1 MESRGWA
8 VGLRF
13 VSQMM
18 TVTRYRR
25 EKLTAR
31 YDKLFLRTTLLSLL
45 HSIGVTNG
53 FLFCV
58 LKNYDENHNYNKI
71 LKSEW
76 LSTVLISALTGQCNR
91 TVSVMAW

>member
-8 VGLRF
+8 VGPRF
-13 VSQMM
+13 VSHMM

-31 YDKLFLRTTLLSLL
+31 YDKLFLRTTFLSLL

-71 LKSEW
+71 LKSDL
-76 LSTVLISALTGQCNR
+76 LSTVLISALTGH
-91 TVSVMAW
+91 